1 MVKKINDLLDFEEEG
16 DEPWHLDVIN
26 RFRQD
31 ALEKIGFD
39 PVNMSRIETRFIV
52 SSYYG
57 IQKARLQVN
66 NRYKALE
73 KSGESIS
80 MLSFILA
87 GLTATE
93 NNIQKILTAFSANN
107 GIGNWAESIPG
118 IGPVISAG
126 LMSEIDITRAPTAGH
141 IWRFA
146 GMDPTSEWLGRVKA
160 EAAVN
165 AVVKQR
171 AAKTEVTDEQLA
183 QIANATNRRAD
194 NLKRQVLAAAAD
206 AKRRLA
212 EKAAAGEELTEED
225 REAQEEEVT
234 DSVVT
239 KGGLIKVLAKR
250 PYNASLKQ
258 LVWKARDQFVKRAGK
273 TTKFNGPD
281 IYGKMYAD
289 RKLLEIRRNEAGLYA
304 DIAYENMT
312 KVDKSTEAYKYN
324 SKGFLPPGHIHNR
337 ATRYAG
343 KIFLAHWHHVA
354 YELHYGTPPPKPYI
368 IEIGGHTH
376 YIKPPHFPAVDGKF
390 KCDC

>member
-1 MVKKINDLLDFEEEG
+1 MVKQPNDLFEFDEDA
-16 DEPWHLDVIN
+16 DEPWHLDIIN
-26 RFRQD
+26 RFRKD
-31 ALEKIGFD
+31 ALDKIGFD
-39 PVNMSRIETRFIV
+39 PANMSRGETRFIV

-66 NRYKALE
+66 NRYKALT
-73 KSGESIS
+73 KSGESTS

-87 GLTATE
+87 GMKATE
-93 NNIQKILTAFSANN
+93 NNMQKMLASFSVEN
-107 GIGNWAESIPG
+107 GIGRWSESIPG

-126 LMSEIDITRAPTAGH
+126 LISEIDITRAPTVGH

-146 GMDPTSEWLGRVKA
+146 GMDPTSEWLGKEKA
-160 EAAVN
+160 TEVVN

-171 AAKTEVTDEQLA
+171 ATKTEVTDEQLA
-183 QIANATNRRAD
+183 QIANTTNRRAD
-194 NLKRQVLAAAAD
+194 NLKRQVLALAAEI
-206 AKRRLA
+206 KRKLA
-212 EKAAAGEELTEED
+212 EKAAAGETLTEED
-225 REAQEEEVT
+225 QESDT
-234 DSVVT
+234 NPVVT
-239 KGGLIKVLAKR
+239 KGNLIKVLSKR
-250 PYNASLKQ
+250 PYNAALKQ

-273 TTKFNGPD
+273 DTKAKGPD

-289 RKLLEIRRNEAGLYA
+289 RKLLEIQRNEAGLFA
-304 DIAYENMT
+304 DIAYENMA
-312 KVDKSTEAYKYN
+312 KVGKSTDAYKYN
-324 SKGFLPPGHIHNR
+324 AKGMLPPGHIHAR

-376 YIKPPHFPAVDGKF
+376 YIKPPHFPMVDGEF